1 MVRRNKRYK
10 ILIGGY
16 VSIND
21 QQCAFS
27 IAMNV
32 SKAVIGGTELRD
44 IQKRIAREFK
54 TNQDVAITSISKLNI
69 K

>member
-1 MVRRNKRYK
+1 MVRRHRRYK

-16 VSIND
+16 VLVND
-21 QQCAFS
+21 QQCAYS
-27 IAMNV
+27 V
-32 SKAVIGGTELRD
+32 SMTVNKSVIGGSELRD
-44 IQKRIAREFK
+44 IQKQIAREFK

>member
-1 MVRRNKRYK
+1 M
-10 ILIGGY
+10 
-16 VSIND
+16 SIND